1 MSEKPSRMLKDI
13 RMLTVECIKGRRII
27 ECYPED
33 YCEKKQDV
41 VSVAVLII
49 HNHNVPRAV
58 IICQV
63 LESKR

>member
-1 MSEKPSRMLKDI
+1 MSEKPSKMLKDI
-13 RMLTVECIKGRRII
+13 RMLNVECIKGRRMKNVECIKGRRII

-49 HNHNVPRAV
+49 HKHNVP
-58 IICQV
+58 
-63 LESKR
+63 